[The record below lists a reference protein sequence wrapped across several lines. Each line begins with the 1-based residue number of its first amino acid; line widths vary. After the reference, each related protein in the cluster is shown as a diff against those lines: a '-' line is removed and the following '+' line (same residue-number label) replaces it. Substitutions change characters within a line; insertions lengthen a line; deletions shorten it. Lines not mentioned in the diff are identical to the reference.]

1 MDERFNEL
9 LRRVYGILK
18 PMGYR
23 KAKTDYRFYGADGLC
38 RIINFQKNRWN
49 TTGCLEFVINVG
61 IYFEKESSI
70 SNRKFKEYECQ
81 IRRRFDKG
89 LSEREEWWR
98 IDDKT
103 DLEALHTQI
112 QDVLVKADQWFQTFQ
127 TKESTVHMILDGT
140 AEQYSIACVM
150 HYWTARLL
158 VDMGYSYE
166 VYEAI
171 KDSKADKLVELAN
184 HIRGN

>member
-1 MDERFNEL
+1 MLPVSVHR
-9 LRRVYGILK
+9 G
-18 PMGYR
+18 
-23 KAKTDYRFYGADGLC
+23 KA
-38 RIINFQKNRWN
+38 
-49 TTGCLEFVINVG
+49 
-61 IYFEKESSI
+61 
-70 SNRKFKEYECQ
+70 
-81 IRRRFDKG
+81 RFDKG

-127 TKESTVHMILDGT
+127 TKESTVHIILDGT

-158 VDMGYSYE
+158 VDMG
-166 VYEAI
+166 
-171 KDSKADKLVELAN
+171 
-184 HIRGN
+184 IRMKYTKQLGIQKQTSLLSWQIIFAGIDLRLSVCE